1 MGRQYLRATNNV
13 QEKEKRGGKYFK
25 KKKSAQENRTCT
37 KDHALLLHK
46 NQNLGS
52 QNKFSEKREK
62 THRLFIGV
70 FVN

>member
-1 MGRQYLRATNNV
+1 MGRQYLRATSNV

-25 KKKSAQENRTCT
+25 KKKSAHENRTCT
-37 KDHALLLHK
+37 KDHELLLHK

>member
-1 MGRQYLRATNNV
+1 MGRQYLRATSNV
-13 QEKEKRGGKYFK
+13 QENEKRGGNILRK
-25 KKKSAQENRTCT
+25 KKPAQENRTCT

>member
-1 MGRQYLRATNNV
+1 MGRQYLRDSSNV
-13 QEKEKRGGKYFK
+13 EEIKKRGGVKE
-25 KKKSAQENRTCT
+25 KKSAQEHRTCT
-37 KDHALLLHK
+37 KDHELQLHK

>member
-1 MGRQYLRATNNV
+1 MGRQYLRATSNV
-13 QEKEKRGGKYFK
+13 QEKEKRGGNILR
-25 KKKSAQENRTCT
+25 KKSAQENRTCT
-37 KDHALLLHK
+37 KDHELLLHK

>member
-1 MGRQYLRATNNV
+1 MCRQYLRATSNV

-25 KKKSAQENRTCT
+25 KKNPPKKTEPVQKIMNYY
-37 KDHALLLHK
+37 HIK

>member
-1 MGRQYLRATNNV
+1 MGRQYLRATSNV

-25 KKKSAQENRTCT
+25 KKKFAQENRTCT
-37 KDHALLLHK
+37 KDHELLLHK
-46 NQNLGS
+46 KQNLGS

>member
-1 MGRQYLRATNNV
+1 MGRHTYVLQVTCKKKRKEWENILR
-13 QEKEKRGGKYFK
+13 
-25 KKKSAQENRTCT
+25 KKSAQENRTCT
-37 KDHALLLHK
+37 KDHELLLHK

>member
-1 MGRQYLRATNNV
+1 MGRHTYVLQVTCKKKKKEGENILR
-13 QEKEKRGGKYFK
+13 